1 MKNTI
6 LLVGV
11 LSLAACSPTHDD
23 LNMWI
28 KQTQDKAKTK
38 VTPFQAPTI
47 TPPVAYTPPA
57 YNGLNAFDY
66 RRLENA
72 PKGNNAPNLNRQ
84 KETLEAFSLENMR
97 YVGILRGNNKTSG
110 FIDVNG
116 HVYTV
121 MPGNYIGQNYGK
133 IQTITEDK
141 ITFTEL
147 IEDSSGNWIYRK
159 AELPLSTQSD
169 EGSSGASTAEARS
182 ESAAIPN

>member
-28 KQTQDKAKTK
+28 KQTQDEAKVK

-110 FIDVNG
+110 
-116 HVYTV
+116 
-121 MPGNYIGQNYGK
+121 
-133 IQTITEDK
+133 
-141 ITFTEL
+141 
-147 IEDSSGNWIYRK
+147 
-159 AELPLSTQSD
+159 
-169 EGSSGASTAEARS
+169 
-182 ESAAIPN
+182 

>member
-28 KQTQDKAKTK
+28 KQTQDEAKVK

-133 IQTITEDK
+133 IKTITEDK
-141 ITFTEL
+141 ITLTEL

-169 EGSSGASTAEARS
+169 EGSSGASTAESRS